1 MFKKIKNDK
10 VEKAERLAKMIYEA
24 IIRYINSKKTEI
36 GEKTHHYRL
45 DFSRVW
51 RGNSTSNI
59 DPLEKQL

>member
-10 VEKAERLAKMIYEA
+10 AEKLAKIIYEA
-24 IIRYINSKKTEI
+24 IIRYINSKNTEI

-45 DFSRVW
+45 DLSRVW
-51 RGNSTSNI
+51 RGNSTNNI

>member
-1 MFKKIKNDK
+1 MNKKIISD
-10 VEKAERLAKMIYEA
+10 KAERLAKIIYEA
-24 IIRYINSKKTEI
+24 VVRYTNSKKTEI

-51 RGNSTSNI
+51 RGNSTSSI

>member
-10 VEKAERLAKMIYEA
+10 EERLAIIIYEA
-24 IIRYINSKKTEI
+24 IVRYINSKNTEI
-36 GEKTHHYRL
+36 EEKTPHYRL

>member
-10 VEKAERLAKMIYEA
+10 AERLAKIIYEA
-24 IIRYINSKKTEI
+24 IIRYTNSKNTEI

-45 DFSRVW
+45 DLSRVW
-51 RGNSTSNI
+51 RGNSTNNI